1 MQCFPHPLSPPQMSY
16 SLTWTCPK
24 CGEPLLAESWA
35 TDGKQMRTTFS
46 KGKAA
51 VVKGLCLCDS
61 PKAFR
66 TISVYKD
73 IFHLGHFL
81 GTWLHIVRFLFL
93 CVIQRFFLFCSRN
106 SSLLSVPEGKSKKF
120 RFTGNVRRHLGKTG
134 VYLKWL
140 SELDEKKA
148 YRFDNKIPNFM

>member
-66 TISVYKD
+66 TISAYKD
-73 IFHLGHFL
+73 IFRLGHFL

-93 CVIQRFFLFCSRN
+93 CVIQLVVVVVVVVLGTPHCRPFQRGNPKNLD
-106 SSLLSVPEGKSKKF
+106 LLAMLEDIWVKLEFIWSG
-120 RFTGNVRRHLGKTG
+120 
-134 VYLKWL
+134 YL
-140 SELDEKKA
+140 
-148 YRFDNKIPNFM
+148 N